1 MICSV
6 SSSKIDDTSA
16 TERIPPRRRLW
27 SANVLIPVATI
38 TSNVLS
44 YGLFLAAARVLDRAV
59 YGETLALLNLVL
71 IATIPM
77 FAIQTVVARLSA
89 TRSVPER
96 TARVSVAVGIG
107 GALVM
112 LAASPLVVSFLY
124 LPSYWGMVGAAM
136 CVPPLAVLGLA
147 QGAAQ
152 GRHHWQWLCGALT
165 LMGVGRVLGGL
176 IGLFLTNT
184 SGGTLVGTAIGLWIA
199 AAIAWRPA
207 VRLTYQSPPKRGIPI
222 MNLLHEIA
230 HAAHAHGAF
239 LILSSLDL
247 VLARHVLSPADAGL
261 YAAGAVV
268 FKAALWLPQPV
279 SIMLFADLSLV
290 PRHRAAVRRG
300 LLIVGLLVVATIGGC
315 LILGRLVA
323 IVVGGA
329 GYGDLASETWLFA
342 VAGGA
347 LALVQ
352 FAIFSGLAMLRRRRL
367 SYIWICVVAEVVA
380 MLVLGTGATPRQFIT
395 IVAILCAITS
405 ALAVIAALKYDPI
418 KVPPKITASEPV
430 SRSAGPGT

>member
-1 MICSV
+1 M
-6 SSSKIDDTSA
+6 SSSEVNDMSTVAHTSSG
-16 TERIPPRRRLW
+16 RRLW

-77 FAIQTVVARLSA
+77 FAIQTVVARLTA

-96 TARVSVAVGIG
+96 TAGISVLVGVG

-112 LAASPLVVSFLY
+112 FAVAPLVVSFLY
-124 LPSYWGMVGAAM
+124 LPSYWGMIGAAM

-165 LMGVGRVLGGL
+165 LMGIGRVLGGVL
-176 IGLFLTNT
+176 GLFLTHS
-184 SGGTLVGTAIGLWIA
+184 SGGTLIGTAIGLWIA
-199 AAIAWRPA
+199 AVIVWRPA
-207 VRLTYQSPPKRGIPI
+207 VRLTYLSVPQRGISI
-222 MNLLHEIA
+222 ASLLREIA

-239 LILSSLDL
+239 LFLSSLDL
-247 VLARHVLSPADAGL
+247 VLARHILSPADAGL
-261 YAAGAVV
+261 YAAGAVI

-300 LLIVGLLVVATIGGC
+300 LLIVGLLVAATIAGC
-315 LILGRLVA
+315 LVLGRIVA

-329 GYGDLASETWLFA
+329 SYGDLASEAWLFA

-347 LALVQ
+347 LALIQ

-367 SYIWICVVAEVVA
+367 TYIWMCVVAEVVA
-380 MLVLGTGATPRQFIT
+380 MLMLGEGATPRQFIS
-395 IVAILCAITS
+395 IVAILCALTS
-405 ALAVIAALKYDPI
+405 VFAMIAALKYDPI
-418 KVPPKITASEPV
+418 KTPPKTVPAAQVDGAKHLS
-430 SRSAGPGT
+430 S